1 MWRPAPGVISAR
13 APPGTHPASL
23 PWPDDVQLPSAW
35 DAGGHGRGPVMTRE
49 LCATLEERVRRDG
62 SRPLV
67 TWYDLDRGARVE
79 LSARTF
85 ANWVDKTVNLMTSV
99 GADDRPL
106 VGLPLLV
113 SDPGHWV
120 GLVWAMAAWQLGG
133 EVQAE
138 RREALDAVDLA
149 VVGPHN
155 THPVPGVE
163 TVACSLH
170 PLGLGFATPQRAV
183 IDYAEVTGQP
193 DAHWSVPASDTDTAF
208 RAGGTVVSAGD
219 VDRVPGAPRRLAVR
233 VARGDAPW
241 ALLETSLVAPILGGG
256 SIVVL
261 IGGTDEAVGRVLTT
275 EGAEAIPVA
284 GAGRSS

>member
-1 MWRPAPGVISAR
+1 M
-13 APPGTHPASL
+13 T
-23 PWPDDVQLPSAW
+23 
-35 DAGGHGRGPVMTRE
+35 GG
-49 LCATLEERVRRDG
+49 LCRMLEERVRRDG

-67 TWYDLDRGARVE
+67 TWYDLDTGARVE

-85 ANWVDKTVNLMTSV
+85 ANWVDKTANLMASI
-99 GADDRPL
+99 GFDDRPM

-113 SDPGHWV
+113 TDPGHWV
-120 GLVWAMAAWQLGG
+120 GLVWAMAVWQIGG
-133 EVQAE
+133 EVQAD

-149 VVGPHN
+149 VVGPTN

-193 DAHWSVPASDTDTAF
+193 DAHWSATAADATPAF
-208 RAGGTVVSAGD
+208 RAGTTLRTAGDIDHVPATPNRIALRVSAGD
-219 VDRVPGAPRRLAVR
+219 D
-233 VARGDAPW
+233 PW

-256 SIVVL
+256 SIVLLV
-261 IGGTDEAVGRVLTT
+261 GGTDDAVDRVLST
-275 EGAEAIPVA
+275 EGAQPVVA
-284 GAGRSS
+284 RAQGPAPS